1 MPLSR
6 LQTSL
11 LQLLAKNRNP
21 ESYVVGAVAINRDGP
36 RYSRD
41 IDIFHDSDER
51 LAATAEA
58 DAATILSAGYKLTW
72 TAHRATGK
80 RSALVT
86 GSGETAQLNWV
97 ADSDFRFFPVI
108 PDELFGFVLH
118 PVDLATNK
126 AAAAADRRVPRDIV
140 DLVTIDARILPLGA
154 VVWAACGRFPG
165 QTPEQMLAEIV
176 RHGRFTAEEF
186 HSLAVDKPLDIQKLA
201 QSIRAM
207 CAAAEA
213 FIHAMPSEAAGCVF
227 LRDGKVVQPDP
238 GLLEKYEWHKDVR
251 RGHWPTSIEIGQAML
266 QRHID

>member
-1 MPLSR
+1 M
-6 LQTSL
+6 
-11 LQLLAKNRNP
+11 
-21 ESYVVGAVAINRDGP
+21 
-36 RYSRD
+36 
-41 IDIFHDSDER
+41 
-51 LAATAEA
+51 
-58 DAATILSAGYKLTW
+58 
-72 TAHRATGK
+72 
-80 RSALVT
+80 
-86 GSGETAQLNWV
+86 

-140 DLVTIDARILPLGA
+140 DLVTIDARIRPLGA